1 MHLRQCKVWSI
12 NVKQG
17 TSVPCFYFYFTSS
30 TNYLAKV
37 LVKENNLTSPVVIAS
52 KEQGAGRGRYD
63 RTFLSPKGGVY
74 MSYITP
80 AEENFSVWALYSAV
94 AVKRVLVRLGVDEN
108 RLAIKWPNDVLLD
121 GKKICGILPESVVKG
136 DRFVIIGLGLNVNTK
151 MEDLA
156 EVKDVATSLYFT
168 TGKKTSLMKATKL
181 LVKELYNV
189 FEEDKTAVL
198 NEYTA
203 CLETLGKIVTRGDGI
218 TGKAISVETDGAL
231 VIENQEGTHNINW
244 GEVCYAKLSK

>member
-1 MHLRQCKVWSI
+1 M
-12 NVKQG
+12 
-17 TSVPCFYFYFTSS
+17 PCFYFYFTSS

-52 KEQGAGRGRYD
+52 KEQSAGRGRYD

-94 AVKRVLVRLGVDEN
+94 AVKRVLVRLGVDED
-108 RLAIKWPNDVLLD
+108 RIAIKWPNDVLLD
-121 GKKICGILPESVVKG
+121 GKKISGILPESVVKG

-151 MEDLA
+151 MEDLD
-156 EVKDVATSLYFT
+156 EVKDIATSLYT
-168 TGKKTSLMKATKL
+168 ATGKRLSVVKVIKL
-181 LVKELYNV
+181 LVKELYSV

-198 NEYTA
+198 DEYIA
-203 CLETLGKIVTRGDGI
+203 CLETLGKIVTRGDGA